1 MKLTSPDFDQD
12 GSIPSE
18 FTCDGKDIN
27 PELRIEGVSEGTQSL
42 TLIVDDPDA
51 AGTWVHW
58 VVFNIAPETEVIEQ
72 NSTTGTVGINDFG
85 KQAYGGPCPPS
96 GVHRYFFKLYAL
108 DDHVPLRSGVPK
120 SAVEDAMKGH
130 VLEQAELVGLYER
143 K

>member
-58 VVFNIAPETEVIEQ
+58 VVFNIAPETEVIEE

-85 KQAYGGPCPPS
+85 KQTYGGPCPPS
-96 GVHRYFFKLYAL
+96 GTHRYFFKLYAL
-108 DDHVPLRSGVPK
+108 DANTGLQPGATKEDLL
-120 SAVEDAMKGH
+120 SAIEGH
-130 VLEQAELVGLYER
+130 VLAEAELMGSYQR
-143 K
+143 